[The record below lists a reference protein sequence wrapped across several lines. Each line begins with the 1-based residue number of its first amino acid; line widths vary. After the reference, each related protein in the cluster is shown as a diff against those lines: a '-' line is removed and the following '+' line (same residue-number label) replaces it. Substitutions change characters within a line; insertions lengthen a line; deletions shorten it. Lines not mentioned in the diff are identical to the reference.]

1 MVHFETERTGF
12 FKIIYLTV
20 AEKVLD
26 FGPSYVL
33 MDGLSIRHLLHE
45 DVLGPQVEL
54 FFPSSEFPGCFFP
67 IP

>member
-12 FKIIYLTV
+12 FKIIYLMV

-26 FGPSYVL
+26 LGPSYVL

-45 DVLGPQVEL
+45 GVLGPQVEL
-54 FFPSSEFPGCFFP
+54 FFPSSEFPGYFFP